1 MSFTDIFMTQV
12 LTFQERGSQAEPQ
25 EPQAPSRACQ
35 RASCGPQGH
44 SLAEPYSQTRPLGPL
59 SAAYLPWGGLALPAF
74 LAKPACR
81 RALCL
86 RARGGSADRSRGGA
100 AGRAPGLSAGRCALL
115 QTLPISR
122 VLIKSSAVESDRRNA
137 VREWAPLDLDCTQV
151 GQLVSTE
158 KLKTQFS
165 KPFPSPPNEKS
176 RDW

>member
-12 LTFQERGSQAEPQ
+12 LTFQERGSQAEPP

-86 RARGGSADRSRGGA
+86 RACGGSADRSRGGA
-100 AGRAPGLSAGRCALL
+100 AGRAPGLSAGRARSCRPSRSPGSWLNLQLL
-115 QTLPISR
+115 SQTGEMPWENERHLTWI
-122 VLIKSSAVESDRRNA
+122 VHK
-137 VREWAPLDLDCTQV
+137 WA
-151 GQLVSTE
+151 SWYH
-158 KLKTQFS
+158 LK
-165 KPFPSPPNEKS
+165 N
-176 RDW
+176 